1 MKRRITYILFG
12 FGNGVGVQSFLGPH
26 HALNRWITLALSLT
40 GASIGE
46 LVAELFVSG
55 DGLQQAGLFLSSIG
69 AFAMLLIYG
78 IATY

>member
-1 MKRRITYILFG
+1 MRRRITYILFG
-12 FGNGVGVQSFLGPH
+12 FGSGVGVQSCLGPH
-26 HALNRWITLALSLT
+26 HAISLWITVALSLT

-69 AFAMLLIYG
+69 ALAMLLIYG
-78 IATY
+78 ISTY

>member
-1 MKRRITYILFG
+1 MRRRITYILFG
-12 FGNGVGVQSFLGPH
+12 FGSGIGVQSCFGPH
-26 HALNRWITLALSLT
+26 HAMNLWITLALSLA